1 MKKYS
6 SIIAKILLLFAWQMD
21 AVSKL
26 LHLDGYIEAR
36 IFFLIL
42 AVGLALLASEKIDNI
57 FEFVFFEFALY
68 NIVDE
73 AMGNGST
80 YQWYEMFVFVGAL
93 LFAVIKRKRDGNRV
107 V

>member
-1 MKKYS
+1 
-6 SIIAKILLLFAWQMD
+6 MD
-21 AVSKL
+21 SVSKL

-80 YQWYEMFVFVGAL
+80 YQWYEVFVFIGAL
-93 LFAVIKRKRDGNRV
+93 LLAVLKRRSDRNRV
-107 V
+107 I